1 MENNDTNADYRKFI
15 RVRGQKWQ
23 IIEITIGIIFFAWD
37 FYSLLSIQGVFES
50 HLKKITLT

>member
-15 RVRGQKWQ
+15 RVRGKKWQ